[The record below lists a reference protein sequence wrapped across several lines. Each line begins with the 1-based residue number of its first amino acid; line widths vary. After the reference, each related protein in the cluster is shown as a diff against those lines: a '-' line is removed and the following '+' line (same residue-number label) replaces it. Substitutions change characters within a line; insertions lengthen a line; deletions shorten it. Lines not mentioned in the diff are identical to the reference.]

1 MMVMHALKILVMVV
15 QDVLTNK
22 LSAMITALVPL
33 TLVTPRKDV
42 FTPTS
47 IVMIKMIVLMIL
59 AALFMD
65 VHTII

>member
-1 MMVMHALKILVMVV
+1 MVV

>member
-22 LSAMITALVPL
+22 LSAMITVLVPL